1 MIDMTHLFLFWV
13 QIGLIIFIVWRG
25 WRDYK
30 FDMKLLDRTR
40 KIYEH
45 ARIVERATAT
55 IETFGNTTFCACESC
70 KNRECPRKLTRLTI
84 ADAVRMGVPVRVDNF
99 ADSCADY
106 TCVDESLDL

>member
-1 MIDMTHLFLFWV
+1 MIDKTHLFLFLV
-13 QIGLIIFIVWRG
+13 QIGLIIFIVWQG

-70 KNRECPRKLTRLTI
+70 KNRECPRKLSRFVI
-84 ADAVRMGVPVRVDNF
+84 ADAVRMGVPIRVDNF
-99 ADSCADY
+99 VGDCSGY
-106 TCVDESLDL
+106 TEEEEI